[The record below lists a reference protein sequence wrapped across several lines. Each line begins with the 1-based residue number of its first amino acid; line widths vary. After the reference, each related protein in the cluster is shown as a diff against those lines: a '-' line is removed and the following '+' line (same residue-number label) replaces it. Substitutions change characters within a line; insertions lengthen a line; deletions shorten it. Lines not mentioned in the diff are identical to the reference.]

1 MHIMQAMFTCLLL
14 KRIDMHR
21 IREPIPPIV
30 AERRIVVQ
38 RDLGVQRTQRLGRFV
53 IWITDLGKRVDLNKR
68 SVIVFEA
75 LPHLQQNLCGLINI
89 GMVETNAFSHFGGRF
104 EVEILKRVNMQTL
117 DGFRM
122 LLSDLLNLSTAIR
135 CGKHIEIT
143 GGTIHG
149 NGDIVLVKN
158 VLCLGYQHAANLV
171 LVNGHRQDAFGCKN
185 SLIAILRQL
194 DTASLTAMTNL
205 HLSLDHIGVANLIGS
220 LSHFV
225 RVLREHC
232 FRRWNT
238 LLFKQLPS
246 LILIEIHGFF
256 FP

>member
-1 MHIMQAMFTCLLL
+1 
-14 KRIDMHR
+14 
-21 IREPIPPIV
+21 
-30 AERRIVVQ
+30 
-38 RDLGVQRTQRLGRFV
+38 
-53 IWITDLGKRVDLNKR
+53 
-68 SVIVFEA
+68 
-75 LPHLQQNLCGLINI
+75 
-89 GMVETNAFSHFGGRF
+89 MVETNAFSHFGGRF

-158 VLCLGYQHAANLV
+158 VLCLGYQHAADLMF
-171 LVNGHRQDAFGCKN
+171 VNGHRQDALGYKN